1 MNDLLRLQPCNII
14 SPPGPLFFD
23 ASGIKILLT
32 LILASGHFVLFPCFR
47 VLFFFTPPPYCI
59 DLKHI
64 YGIAASFSYFSLF
77 GSLSYPTCYVP
88 NLGRQVQGYRAR
100 FFIKTANRC
109 RQGADI
115 VCFESAQRSGLESQ
129 NALETRSYFSQA
141 PYKMST
147 LHLTHR
153 PPKAFRLYSSILKT

>member
-100 FFIKTANRC
+100 FFIKTANRLSFFSFNLPHFARPALDMRSADRC

-115 VCFESAQRSGLESQ
+115 VCF
-129 NALETRSYFSQA
+129 
-141 PYKMST
+141 
-147 LHLTHR
+147 
-153 PPKAFRLYSSILKT
+153 